1 MVACHRHTGCTVAF
15 LHAALVLDALDKI
28 ILGTGIDIEIGAQLG
43 IHLKPVFVVRLN
55 PVNFAVVEG
64 EVSDSAQHLL
74 IAAQIIHA
82 IILRQAVL

>member
-1 MVACHRHTGCTVAF
+1 MNKNRYRVIYSHVRLMFVAVAETVKSRTK
-15 LHAALVLDALDKI
+15 AAGQSSG
-28 ILGTGIDIEIGAQLG
+28 LGTDQSS
-43 IHLKPVFVVRLN
+43 HFTSNSYKKLN

-64 EVSDSAQHLL
+64 EVSDSTQHLL